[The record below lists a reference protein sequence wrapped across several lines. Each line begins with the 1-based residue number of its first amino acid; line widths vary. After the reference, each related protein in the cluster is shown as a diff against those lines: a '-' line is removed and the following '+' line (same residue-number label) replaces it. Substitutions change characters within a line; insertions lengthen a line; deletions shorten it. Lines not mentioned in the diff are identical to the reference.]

1 MRVVVNRESAGGL
14 KTGVGHYTGELLR
27 CLRQQAAPDQ
37 IDGYPNGLMWRARDL
52 WARIRPAI
60 EGHPSTAG
68 AAAANPES
76 CPARPGVV
84 AAARAGLVRRL
95 RHVGSRLREHHYRTH
110 FAGRAYDLYH
120 EPNHIPLP
128 SDLPTVTTFHDIS
141 VLLHPEWHPAARVAY
156 FEENWQPGL
165 ARCQHVLTVSEFT
178 RQEVIRALGVP
189 PQNVTRVYNG
199 IRPALR
205 PLPEETVT
213 AVLRKLGLPSRYLL
227 YLGTIEPRKNLLVL
241 LRAYCALPAALRQR
255 WPLLLVG
262 GWGWNTA
269 EVADYY
275 EREARHQGV
284 RHVGY
289 VAEGHM
295 AAVYNGARA
304 LAYPSLYEGF
314 GLPPMEMMA
323 CGGAVLASTA
333 DALVETVGAR
343 AHLIDPDDMDG
354 WRDALQRVVTEDD
367 WWRSLRQGVRELA
380 KPFTWDR
387 CAAETLA
394 VYRKL
399 CGAKTAPARKAA

>member
-1 MRVVVNRESAGGL
+1 MRVVINRQSAAGF

-27 CLRQQAAPDQ
+27 CLRQLAAPDDQ
-37 IDGYPNGLMWRARDL
+37 IDGYPHGWMWHARDL
-52 WARIRPAI
+52 WARIRPGL
-60 EGHPSTAG
+60 EGHRGTAE
-68 AAAANPES
+68 APTAETT
-76 CPARPGVV
+76 PALPGVV
-84 AAARAGLVRRL
+84 ASARVGLVQQL
-95 RHVGSRLREHHYRTH
+95 RKVGSRLRERHYRAH
-110 FAGRAYDLYH
+110 FASKAYDLYH
-120 EPNHIPLP
+120 EPNHVPLP

-156 FEENWQPGL
+156 FEENLFSGV
-165 ARCQHVLTVSEFT
+165 ARCRHILTVSEFT
-178 RQEVIRALGVP
+178 RQEVIRTLGVA

-199 IRPALR
+199 MRPALR
-205 PLPEETVT
+205 PLPENKVT
-213 AVLRKLGLPSRYLL
+213 AVLRKLRLPPRYLL

-289 VAEGHM
+289 VAEEHM

-323 CGGAVLASTA
+323 CGGPVLASTA

-343 AHLIDPDDMDG
+343 AHLIDPHDVDG

-367 WWRSLRQGVRELA
+367 WWQSLRQGVSELA
-380 KPFTWDR
+380 QPFTWER

-394 VYRKL
+394 VYRRL
-399 CGAKTAPARKAA
+399 CGATAAPARKAA